1 MKHVTYSIAALSM
14 FGSSSFGVTLFGPAP
29 YTSEGDSPYTPISYS
44 WFYLED
50 FEDGAL
56 NTPGVSAN
64 AGFVLN
70 PGALTDSVDLGGRS
84 YYAGGGHTT
93 TLTFTFNA
101 GALGG
106 VLPTSA
112 GIVWTDVGFLLDNS
126 LGGPSDVLFE
136 AFDAFNQSL
145 GVIGPVALGDNA
157 FDGDQAED
165 RFFGMTNAGGISRIS
180 ITMPNSDDWEVDHL
194 QYGYALPGPASIG
207 ALGIAAVLGLP
218 RRRNASG
225 K

>member
-1 MKHVTYSIAALSM
+1 MKHVTYSIAALS
-14 FGSSSFGVTLFGPAP
+14 FVGSSAFGVTLYGPAP
-29 YTSEGDSPYTPISYS
+29 YASIIDSPYTPISHT

-70 PGALTDSVDLGGRS
+70 PGALTDSVDVGGRS

-106 VLPTSA
+106 DLPTDV

-126 LGGPSDVLFE
+126 LGGPSPVIFE
-136 AFDAFNQSL
+136 AFDALNQSL
-145 GVIGPVALGDNA
+145 GVIGPVALGDSA

-165 RFFGMTNAGGISRIS
+165 RFFGAHNDSGILRFSIS
-180 ITMPNSDDWEVDHL
+180 MPNSDDWEVDHL
-194 QYGYALPGPASIG
+194 QYGFALPGPGAIS
-207 ALGIAAVLGLP
+207 ALGLMGVLG
-218 RRRNASG
+218 RRNRRVS
-225 K
+225 